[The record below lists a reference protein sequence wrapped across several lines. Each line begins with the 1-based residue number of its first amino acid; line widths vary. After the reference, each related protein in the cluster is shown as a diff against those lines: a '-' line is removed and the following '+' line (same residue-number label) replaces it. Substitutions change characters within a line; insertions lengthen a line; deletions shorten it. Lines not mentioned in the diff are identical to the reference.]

1 MKKISHQWDNTV
13 LKLENPDGTFD
24 EGVNLKGEKGDD
36 GTLLQQEAIDALQSD
51 VTILIDEAMTS
62 VKETTLES
70 EVLGFDNTG
79 TGFLNKLTFPF
90 GKTTQIIVPLINI
103 FNKRN
108 NAIANGTLTLL
119 MKKMICTVYR

>member
-1 MKKISHQWDNTV
+1 MTV
-13 LKLENPDGTFD
+13 HYYSRN
-24 EGVNLKGEKGDD
+24 
-36 GTLLQQEAIDALQSD
+36 IDALQSD

-90 GKTTQIIVPLINI
+90 GKNY
-103 FNKRN
+103 
-108 NAIANGTLTLL
+108 ADY
-119 MKKMICTVYR
+119 CTVN